1 MEDTI
6 KKEVTE
12 IIEKSVNEKTAEKM
26 TAIETELKAAKEKAE
41 KLEKDMEMQVEIT
54 KKLGEAK
61 KEVVEQPKSISES
74 IIDLFKEKEI
84 KGIKDLRKIE
94 GESHTLKAVNPVVK
108 AYESI
113 SNTQYTGTVSRTQ
126 IIGDVKFPNEKPRAF
141 LDKVFKGIVE
151 NGKNLLLWTVG
162 TFTEVVGYAAEL
174 ADISTGQ
181 TIINQTTAT
190 GTEKTRK
197 LAKIAA
203 RMKMSAESFEDL
215 PQFTQRLESKLI
227 VKMDNW
233 LDSKMWDG
241 DGVDSTATDQH
252 IYGIQAQST
261 AFAHANYPDVPHAN
275 IGDLADACALQ
286 AMESGFKA
294 NTVWMHPRKVYEY
307 RHTKDMNG
315 NYIINQLAD
324 GTLVM
329 NGLKVVEAND
339 LYTSNNGKY
348 QMLVGDPSL
357 IQLWTKRELELEV
370 EREAKT
376 DSYNI
381 YVYGRNQVLVEDEDQ
396 KGLIYVADIATDIT
410 NITSTAPSLNV
421 AITSPLNQAGDA
433 ILMDEKTA

>member
-1 MEDTI
+1 MDENI

-84 KGIKDLRKIE
+84 KGIKDLKKIE
-94 GESHTLKAVNPVVK
+94 GEAHTLKALNPVVK

-113 SNTQYTGTVSRTQ
+113 SNTQYSGTVSRTQ

-174 ADISTGQ
+174 YDITGGSD
-181 TIINQTTAT
+181 IINQTTAT
-190 GTEKTRK
+190 GQEKTRK

-233 LDSKMWDG
+233 LDSEMWDG
-241 DGVDSTATDQH
+241 DGNDSSADQH

-261 AFAHANYPDVPHAN
+261 AFVHANCPNIPHAN

-286 AMESGFKA
+286 AMENGFKS

-339 LYTSNNGKY
+339 LYISDNSGTY

-357 IQLWTKRELELEV
+357 IQLWVKRDLELEV

-376 DSYNI
+376 DSYNV
-381 YVYGRNQVLVEDEDQ
+381 YVYGRNQVLVEDEDK
-396 KGLIYVADIATDIT
+396 KGLIYVADIATDIA
-410 NITSTAPSLNV
+410 NITATAPSLNV
-421 AITSPLNQAGDA
+421 AITSPLNDLEDA
-433 ILMDEKTA
+433 ILMDEKTV